1 LLALGGSCEALTP
14 ELAVGIEQLG
24 ESEADLRSTIKQ
36 APLTQKV
43 SGSILDRFRAVRNS
57 DTEVGSRLA
66 ANDSKRVI
74 APRGKSV
81 IPSFLIMGRD

>member
-1 LLALGGSCEALTP
+1 MTSKKEVRENFLEFGRS
-14 ELAVGIEQLG
+14 IEQLG
-24 ESEADLRSTIKQ
+24 ESESDLRATTKQ

-57 DTEVGSRLA
+57 DTDAGARLA